1 MTPKENRQPP
11 AGIQQGHVQ
20 HHDVHPLLLGEQP
33 PLLQD
38 LPIVAPQTVDAL
50 DVEQIVFFQFP
61 HQPPVLGAKE
71 VLAGLLVQ
79 QDVAL
84 RHARLPQGDPL
95 AVFILFPGA
104 DPDVAVNSPDPFH
117 NLPLSLLCRCDAAL
131 RASRPTHSILKLHA
145 LLHTSL
151 HQRGRQKHTPALPKG
166 KSRRASRLAPRRGA
180 ILHS

>member
-1 MTPKENRQPP
+1 
-11 AGIQQGHVQ
+11 
-20 HHDVHPLLLGEQP
+20 LLGEQP

-95 AVFILFPGA
+95 AVLVLLPGA
-104 DPDVAVNSPDPFH
+104 HPDVPVNFFVSFH
-117 NLPLSLLCRCDAAL
+117 SLPLSLSVPR
-131 RASRPTHSILKLHA
+131 RAQNTRFLLSRYSTFCCTTAYIKGK
-145 LLHTSL
+145 T
-151 HQRGRQKHTPALPKG
+151 KHTPALPKG
-166 KSRRASRLAPRRGA
+166 KSRRASRLAPRCGA